1 MRMKHLMRRYRWV
14 AGCAS
19 LFMVGMHVGRLSI
32 LHTHA
37 EEFAIA
43 MYIVATLSWLLPIY
57 LEHRREEKAFRQA
70 MKELSRDIASRE
82 MDWDHL

>member
-1 MRMKHLMRRYRWV
+1 MRMKHLMRRSRWV

-19 LFMVGMHVGRLSI
+19 LFMVGMYVGRLSI
-32 LHTHA
+32 LHTRI
-37 EEFAIA
+37 ESIGIA
-43 MYIVATLSWLLPIY
+43 CYLVSCFIWLGPVY